1 MQVKE
6 FKLENKIFYFRDK
19 LRNLLETSVV
29 QAELKG
35 LKFNL

>member
-6 FKLENKIFYFRDK
+6 FKLDNKIFHFREK
-19 LRNLLETSVV
+19 LRNLIETSVV